1 MCHTLL
7 GDARLYEQLL
17 RFDEDLAAQARAKG
31 CPCGGRLHGAKY
43 PRKPRGGPAGA
54 TSCDYR
60 LSFCCEREGCRRRV
74 TPPSMRFLGRRV
86 YLGAV
91 VVLVSAMLRGV
102 TSWRAAA
109 LWRMVGADR
118 RTLERWRRWWREVFV
133 DTPLWRDQ
141 RARFL
146 PPVEEGGLVATL
158 LERFAGSCRTQLMG
172 VLRLLLPLT
181 TSPWSVMVTF
191 GPQRTLGEGRD
202 RAR

>member
-1 MCHTLL
+1 M
-7 GDARLYEQLL
+7 
-17 RFDEDLAAQARAKG
+17 
-31 CPCGGRLHGAKY
+31 
-43 PRKPRGGPAGA
+43 
-54 TSCDYR
+54 
-60 LSFCCEREGCRRRV
+60 
-74 TPPSMRFLGRRV
+74 

-158 LERFAGSCRTQLMG
+158 LERFAGSCRTQLRG